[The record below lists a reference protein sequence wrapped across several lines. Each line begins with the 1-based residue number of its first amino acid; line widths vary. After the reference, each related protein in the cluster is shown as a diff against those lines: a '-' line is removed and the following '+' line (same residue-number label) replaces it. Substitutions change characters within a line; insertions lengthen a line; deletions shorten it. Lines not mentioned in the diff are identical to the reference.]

1 MSDTTTKPGA
11 GNYGEVDFGQTGLET
26 GVDAGVVQGEARAE
40 RGDKRVSY
48 GSLTQQRRI
57 ALVGR
62 LLLVLLIMLYVLF
75 PIYFIVVASVDPTN
89 SLAQQ
94 NLVPTNVTWEN
105 YRNLLSGETVPYRM
119 WMWNSLKISTVTAVL
134 GVVLTTIAAFAFSR
148 FRFRGRQSL
157 LQSILLIQVFPNFL
171 NMVAIFLLLQQL
183 GRYELTSWLGLNQHG
198 GLILVYLGGV
208 LGINTWLMKGY
219 FDSVPRDLDEAAI
232 IDGASYYQTFSQ
244 VILPLVRPIIV
255 VVGILAFIGTY
266 SEYLLARVL
275 LQEPEQYTLAV
286 GLSLFISD
294 QFSQRW
300 GEFAAGAVIGAL
312 PIVIIFLLLQNQI
325 VNGLTSGSVKG

>member
-1 MSDTTTKPGA
+1 MSDITTKSGT
-11 GNYGEVDFGQTGLET
+11 GNYGEADYGKTGMET
-26 GVDAGVVQGEARAE
+26 GADPGIVQGEARAE
-40 RGDKRVSY
+40 QKDSSVNY
-48 GSLTQQRRI
+48 GSLTQQRRV

-62 LLLVLLIMLYVLF
+62 LVLVALVLLYVLF
-75 PIYFIVVASVDPTN
+75 PIYFIVTASIDPTN
-89 SLAQQ
+89 SLARQ
-94 NLVPTNVTWEN
+94 NLIPTNATWDN
-105 YRNLLSGETVPYRM
+105 YSNLLSGESVPYLT
-119 WMWNSLKISTVTAVL
+119 WMWNSIKISVVTAFF
-134 GVVLTTIAAFAFSR
+134 GVILTTIAAFAFSR

-219 FDSVPRDLDEAAI
+219 FDSVPRDLDEAAV
-232 IDGASYYQTFSQ
+232 IDGASYTQTFIR

-255 VVGILAFIGTY
+255 VVGILTFIGTY

-275 LQEPEQYTLAV
+275 LQEPSQYTLAV
-286 GLSLFISD
+286 GLSLFVSD

-300 GEFAAGAVIGAL
+300 GIFAAGAVIGAL
-312 PIVIIFLLLQNQI
+312 PIVLIFLLLQNQI
-325 VNGLTSGSVKG
+325 VNGLTAGGVKG